1 MKINWYKS
9 ILAGLIGTLIFD
21 ISGFIITGQWWDLPH
36 LLGAKLG
43 VGLLGGVAG
52 HYGNGVAIAII
63 YAALAPSLFGP
74 NWFRGL
80 SFTTVQLV
88 MIVWLFMYP
97 LLGLG
102 IAGLEAGY
110 TPAIASLVRHYLY
123 MVPLILLLPV
133 NTSKETS
140 AFSAK
145 RGASVATATT
155 LLVAFSLILS
165 DHSANAKVAEAQV
178 HYRTVEVD
186 GVEIFYLEA
195 GTVGNPTVLL
205 LHGFP

>member
-9 ILAGLIGTLIFD
+9 ILAGLIGTLVFD

-52 HYGNGVAIAII
+52 HYGNGVALAII

-123 MVPLILLLPV
+123 MVPHILLLPV
-133 NTSKETS
+133 NTGKETTGL
-140 AFSAK
+140 SAK
-145 RGASVATATT
+145 GGASVATATT
-155 LLVAFSLILS
+155 LLVAFALILS
-165 DHSANAKVAEAQV
+165 DQQANEEASETQV
-178 HYRTVEVD
+178 QFQSVNH
-186 GVEIFYLEA
+186 F
-195 GTVGNPTVLL
+195 
-205 LHGFP
+205 